1 MSEEIVEGSAGTFVF
16 APKGTEHAFWNQ
28 EPSPARMLL
37 TMSPPDF
44 WRYLKELAERLAAA
58 GDDAKAAMSLRK
70 QLSEKYDIE
79 VVGPPRQAT
88 SQAVASMSRHYSPEC
103 EIDDK
108 RSSQNS
114 SSTSSGGC
122 WSLDLS

>member
-1 MSEEIVEGSAGTFVF
+1 
-16 APKGTEHAFWNQ
+16 
-28 EPSPARMLL
+28 
-37 TMSPPDF
+37 
-44 WRYLKELAERLAAA
+44 
-58 GDDAKAAMSLRK
+58 MSLRK

-103 EIDDK
+103 EIDDE

-114 SSTSSGGC
+114 SSETVWKFSGTYQPPHH
-122 WSLDLS
+122 